1 MQLRLIHIHKSKEFR
16 EWSKNDTH
24 ARNKKNHNTKLVR
37 IGRKQYHEIIIRMMS
52 YLGNDSNC
60 TLK

>member
-1 MQLRLIHIHKSKEFR
+1 MQLRLIHIQKSKEFR

-24 ARNKKNHNTKLVR
+24 AQKKKNHNTKLVR
-37 IGRKQYHEIIIRMMS
+37 IGHKQYHEIIIRMMS